1 MDQKESEVLTVAD
14 VAKYLRVHTATIYKL
29 LKARELPAFRI
40 GADWRF
46 KREHIDE
53 WRIAQ
58 EKRSK

>member
-1 MDQKESEVLTVAD
+1 

-53 WRIAQ
+53 WRTAQ